1 LLPVIYC
8 LLSPHQGTSTSC
20 NNIIFKTISNTYNGT
35 VAYRL
40 KMKYSK
46 KLRNKVECEIITVLS
61 PVKNTIERTF
71 VPCLKVESQ
80 FSLEKKNQIK
90 WD

>member
-1 LLPVIYC
+1 
-8 LLSPHQGTSTSC
+8 
-20 NNIIFKTISNTYNGT
+20 
-35 VAYRL
+35 
-40 KMKYSK
+40 MKYSK

-80 FSLEKKNQIK
+80 FSLEKKKEGKSLHAHTIIFRIFFLIHIENNKIK
-90 WD
+90 Y

>member
-1 LLPVIYC
+1 
-8 LLSPHQGTSTSC
+8 
-20 NNIIFKTISNTYNGT
+20 
-35 VAYRL
+35 
-40 KMKYSK
+40 MKYSK